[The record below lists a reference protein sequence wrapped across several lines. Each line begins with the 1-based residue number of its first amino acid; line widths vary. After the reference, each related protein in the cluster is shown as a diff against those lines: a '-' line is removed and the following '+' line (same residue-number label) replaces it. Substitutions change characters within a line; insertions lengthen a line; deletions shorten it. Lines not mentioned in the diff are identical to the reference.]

1 MEFSLEN
8 KGKNTMM
15 KRMTDFVA
23 KNAWLILI
31 ITIIITILAGS
42 QLNKLTIYD
51 DITKYMPA
59 DDPDIE
65 FYNEIVD
72 KFGGSQSEMA
82 VISLEYE
89 DLFQVENLKN
99 VRNIIDELSETS
111 YIKSVTSFLNMP
123 EITST
128 EFGLEVKDLVEIF
141 PENNEEAKKLKDK
154 LLKNSMVKGKFVS
167 ADGNVTL
174 LIIEL
179 KKGYSG
185 SELKNNLINI
195 IEPLRGNATKI
206 YYSGLPF
213 MTAEIT
219 ESSRSTIGLTI
230 VAIVL
235 MLFVLFFCFRS
246 ILGVILPIIVAFIS
260 SIWVL
265 GLISSI
271 GRNVTMVAAI
281 LPVIMISL
289 ATAYGIHFVS
299 RYYEERYRYEPLKA
313 VKMTFRHTFL
323 PILMS
328 ALTTMA
334 GFMSLSAAIVKPI
347 TEFGIFSTLGI
358 FFAFILATFF
368 LGSFYKLFPPPK
380 IHKKFSSHSND
391 LVSKL
396 LKLVFYLVS
405 EKKKMVV
412 VIVLAIVLGGIGFA
426 TQIVSDSSM
435 ESRLGENNQ
444 ITKTLNY
451 FKEKFGGV
459 DTLYI
464 YTEANNV
471 KNPYVLRQIKK
482 VEDYSER
489 LPSLA
494 EPSSISDFLI
504 DLNDAMENK
513 KIIPANEQKIDN
525 LWFLAQDNEYITSMV
540 GDEDKD
546 TLVSLK
552 AKEMMSGA
560 IDLSIAKIR
569 KFIDVIPKKVKQVD
583 LTLLEKEER
592 SKYYPYLVD
601 EIISSLQA
609 KGIEIKNI
617 EQFRN
622 ELIQLSAQ
630 PMNEFER
637 KDQVFISE
645 ILSLSSLEIEDLGLT
660 KEEISPLLT
669 SYIQNE
675 QTADFFINELINQID
690 LLEDDALYLL
700 EILEDSRNTVRERE
714 KIKVAQLRAE
724 EFLGNQLTDEDK
736 DILWYLTD
744 NVAYVPDSKGNIE
757 ISFRLSGT
765 PVITDRLNSSIY
777 RGQIRSIILAFL
789 MVFAMLVIQ
798 FKSFKV
804 GFYAIIPLFLTVLTA
819 GGVMGMFHIPLNI
832 STMMVASIAIGAGI
846 DYTIHFISRYKNEL
860 KSKERIDA
868 LKTTLTG
875 TGRAIIFNSISI
887 AAGTFVLTLS
897 SIGMMVAFGQL
908 IGSVMLVSVVYT
920 LLLLPILLDK
930 IDFKIKKEKK

>member
-1 MEFSLEN
+1 
-8 KGKNTMM
+8 MM
-15 KRMTDFVA
+15 KKVA
-23 KNAWLILI
+23 DLITKYAWPIVI
-31 ITIIITILAGS
+31 ITIVITILAGS
-42 QLNKLTIYD
+42 QLNKLTIED

-65 FYNEIVD
+65 FYSEIVD
-72 KFGGSQSEMA
+72 KFGGSQSETA
-82 VISLEYE
+82 VISLEYD
-89 DLFQVENLKN
+89 DLFRVENLKS
-99 VRNIIDELSETS
+99 VKNIIDELNDTS

-123 EITST
+123 EIIST

-141 PENNEEAKKLKDK
+141 PENDKKARELKET
-154 LLKNSMVKGKFVS
+154 LLKNNMVKGKFIS

-174 LIIEL
+174 LVIEVR
-179 KKGYSG
+179 KGYSG
-185 SELKNNLINI
+185 SELKNNLIKI
-195 IEPLRGNATKI
+195 IEPLKGEATKI
-206 YYSGLPF
+206 YYSGMPL
-213 MTAEIT
+213 MSAEIS
-219 ESSRSTIGLTI
+219 ESSRGTMGLSI
-230 VAIVL
+230 VALIV

-246 ILGVILPIIVAFIS
+246 IRGVILPLFVAFMS
-260 SIWVL
+260 SVWVL
-265 GLISSI
+265 GLIAST

-289 ATAYGIHFVS
+289 GTAYGIHFVS
-299 RYYEERYRYEPLKA
+299 RYYEERYRFEPLKA
-313 VKMTFRHTFL
+313 VKMTFRHTFV

-334 GFMSLSAAIVKPI
+334 GFLSLSAAIVRPI

-368 LGSFYKLFPPPK
+368 LGAFYKLFPPPK
-380 IHKKFSSHSND
+380 IHKKFSAHSND

-396 LKLVFYLVS
+396 LKLVFCLVS
-405 EKKKMVV
+405 EKKKMVI
-412 VIVLAIVLGGIGFA
+412 VIVLAVVLGGIGFA
-426 TQIVSDSSM
+426 TQIMPDSSM
-435 ESRLGENNQ
+435 ESRLGKKSQ
-444 ITKTLNY
+444 VVKTLNY

-482 VEDYSER
+482 IEDYSKR

-504 DLNDAMENK
+504 DLNNAMENK
-513 KIIPANEQKIDN
+513 KIIPASEQKIDN
-525 LWFLAQDNEYITSMV
+525 LWFFAQDNEYLTSMV
-540 GDEDKD
+540 GDKDKD
-546 TLVSLK
+546 TLVSVK

-569 KFIDVIPKKVKQVD
+569 TFIDTIPKKVSQID
-583 LTLLEKEER
+583 LSQLDIEER
-592 SKYYPYLVD
+592 KNYYPYIAD

-617 EQFRN
+617 DGFKK
-622 ELIQLSAQ
+622 ELVQLAAQ
-630 PMNEFER
+630 PNNEFER
-637 KDQVFISE
+637 KDQTFISE
-645 ILSLSSLEIEDLGLT
+645 ILSLSSLEIEDLELT

-675 QTADFFINELINQID
+675 QTVDFFIDELISQIN
-690 LLEDDALYLL
+690 LSEDNALYLL
-700 EILEDSRNTVRERE
+700 EILEDSRNMARERE
-714 KIKVAQLRAE
+714 KIKASQLMAE
-724 EFLGNQLTDEDK
+724 NFLGDQLTDEDK

-744 NVAYVPDSKGNIE
+744 NVVYVPDSKGNIE

-765 PVITDRLNSSIY
+765 PVITDRVNSSLF

-798 FKSFKV
+798 FKSLKI
-804 GFYAIIPLFLTVLTA
+804 GFYSIIPLVLTVITA
-819 GGVMGMFHIPLNI
+819 GGVMGIFHIPLNV

-860 KSKERIDA
+860 KSKEKTEA

-897 SIGMMVAFGQL
+897 SIGMMVSFGQL
-908 IGSVMLVSVVYT
+908 IGSVMLVSVIYT

-930 IDFKIKKEKK
+930 VDFKIKKESK

>member
-1 MEFSLEN
+1 
-8 KGKNTMM
+8 MM
-15 KRMTDFVA
+15 KNISNFVT
-23 KNAWLILI
+23 KYAWPILI
-31 ITIIITILAGS
+31 ITVVITILAGM
-42 QLNKLTIYD
+42 QLKNLKIED

-65 FYNEIVD
+65 FYSEVVD
-72 KFGGSQSEMA
+72 KFGGSQSETA

-89 DLFQVENLKN
+89 DLFQVENLRCVKS
-99 VRNIIDELSETS
+99 IIDELNDTS

-123 EITST
+123 EIIST

-141 PENNEEAKKLKDK
+141 PETDKEARELKETLFKNN
-154 LLKNSMVKGKFVS
+154 MVKGKFVS
-167 ADGNVTL
+167 TDGNVTL

-185 SELKNNLINI
+185 SELKNNLIKI
-195 IEPLRGNATKI
+195 IEPLKGNAIKI
-206 YYSGLPF
+206 YYSGMPL
-213 MTAEIT
+213 MSAEIS
-219 ESSRSTIGLTI
+219 ESSRGTMGLSI
-230 VAIVL
+230 VAIVV

-246 ILGVILPIIVAFIS
+246 IRGVILPLFVAFMS
-260 SIWVL
+260 SVWVL
-265 GLISSI
+265 GLIAST

-289 ATAYGIHFVS
+289 GTAYGIHFVS
-299 RYYEERYRYEPLKA
+299 RYYEERYRFEPLKA
-313 VKMTFRHTFL
+313 VKMAFQDTFI

-334 GFMSLSAAIVKPI
+334 GFMSLSAAIVRPI

-368 LGSFYKLFPPPK
+368 LGAFYKLFPPPK
-380 IHKKFSSHSND
+380 INKKFASNAKD
-391 LVSKL
+391 LVSRL
-396 LKLVFYLVS
+396 LNLIFYLVS
-405 EKKKMVV
+405 EKKKLVILVV
-412 VIVLAIVLGGIGFA
+412 FTIVIIAIGFT
-426 TQIVSDSSM
+426 TQIVPDSSM
-435 ESRLGENNQ
+435 ESRLGEKSEVV
-444 ITKTLNY
+444 KTLNY
-451 FKEKFGGV
+451 FKDKFGGV
-459 DTLYI
+459 DILYI
-464 YTEANNV
+464 YTEADNV

-482 VEDYSER
+482 IEDYSKR

-494 EPSSISDFLI
+494 EPSSISNFLI

-513 KIIPANEQKIDN
+513 KIIPASLEKIDN
-525 LWFLAQDNEYITSMV
+525 LWFFAQDNEYITSMV
-540 GDEDKD
+540 GNDDKD
-546 TLVSLK
+546 TLVSVK

-569 KFIDVIPKKVKQVD
+569 TFIDTIPKNVKQIN
-583 LTLLEKEER
+583 LQLLEKEER
-592 SKYYPYLVD
+592 KNYYPYIAD

-617 EQFRN
+617 DDFKK
-622 ELIQLSAQ
+622 ELVRLAAQ
-630 PMNEFER
+630 PNSEFER
-637 KDQVFISE
+637 KDQEFINE

-660 KEEISPLLT
+660 REEISPLLA

-675 QTADFFINELINQID
+675 ETTDFFINEMINQTE
-690 LLEDDALYLL
+690 LPEDDALYLL
-700 EILEDSRNTVRERE
+700 EILEDSRNMAQERE
-714 KIKVAQLRAE
+714 KIKVVQLMAE
-724 EFLGNQLTDEDK
+724 NFLGDQLTSEDK

-744 NVAYVPDSKGNIE
+744 DVAYVPDSEGNIE

-765 PVITDRLNSSIY
+765 PVITDRVNSSLF

-789 MVFAMLVIQ
+789 LVFAMLVIQ
-798 FKSFKV
+798 FKSLKV
-804 GFYAIIPLFLTVLTA
+804 GFYSIIPLVLTVITA
-819 GGVMGMFHIPLNI
+819 GGVMGMFHIPLNV

-860 KSKERIDA
+860 KSKERKDA

-908 IGSVMLVSVVYT
+908 IGSVMLVSVMYT

-930 IDFKIKKEKK
+930 VDFKIKKEKK

>member
-1 MEFSLEN
+1 
-8 KGKNTMM
+8 MM
-15 KRMTDFVA
+15 RKLANFIT
-23 KNAWLILI
+23 KYAWLILI
-31 ITIIITILAGS
+31 ITVIITVLAGS
-42 QLNKLTIYD
+42 QLNKLTIED

-59 DDPDIE
+59 GDPDIE
-65 FYNEIVD
+65 FYSEIVD
-72 KFGGSQSEMA
+72 KFGGSQSKTA

-89 DLFQVENLKN
+89 DLFQVENLRCVKS
-99 VRNIIDELSETS
+99 IIDKLNDTS

-123 EITST
+123 EIIST

-141 PENNEEAKKLKDK
+141 PETDKEARELKEI
-154 LLKNSMVKGKFVS
+154 LLKNNMVKGKFVS
-167 ADGNVTL
+167 VDGKVTL
-174 LIIEL
+174 IIIEL
-179 KKGYSG
+179 KKGHSG
-185 SELKNNLINI
+185 SELKNNLIKI
-195 IEPLRGNATKI
+195 IEPLKGNATKI
-206 YYSGLPF
+206 YYSGMPL
-213 MTAEIT
+213 MSAEIS
-219 ESSRSTIGLTI
+219 ESSRGTMGLGI
-230 VAIVL
+230 IAIVV

-246 ILGVILPIIVAFIS
+246 IRGVILPLIVAFMS
-260 SIWVL
+260 SVWVL
-265 GLISSI
+265 GLIAST

-299 RYYEERYRYEPLKA
+299 RYYEERYRFEPLKA
-313 VKMTFRHTFL
+313 VKRAFRHTFL

-334 GFMSLSAAIVKPI
+334 GFLSLSAAIVRPI
-347 TEFGIFSTLGI
+347 TEFGIFSALGI

-368 LGSFYKLFPPPK
+368 LSAFYKLFPPPK
-380 IHKKFSSHSND
+380 IHKKFSSDSND

-396 LKLVFYLVS
+396 LNLVFYLVS
-405 EKKKMVV
+405 EKKKMVI
-412 VIVLAIVLGGIGFA
+412 VIVLAVVLGGIGFA
-426 TQIVSDSSM
+426 TQVVPDSSM
-435 ESRLGENNQ
+435 ESRLGEKSEVV
-444 ITKTLNY
+444 KTLNY
-451 FKEKFGGV
+451 FKDKFGGI

-464 YTEANNV
+464 YTESNNV

-482 VEDYSER
+482 IEDYSER
-489 LPSLA
+489 LPSLKD
-494 EPSSISDFLI
+494 PSSISDFLI

-513 KIIPANEQKIDN
+513 KIIPASEQKIDN
-525 LWFLAQDNEYITSMV
+525 LWFFAQDNEYVTSMV
-540 GDEDKD
+540 GDEDRD
-546 TLVSLK
+546 TLVSVK

-569 KFIDVIPKKVKQVD
+569 KFIDTIPKKVKQID
-583 LTLLEKEER
+583 LQLLEKEER
-592 SKYYPYLVD
+592 KNYYPYIAE

-617 EQFRN
+617 DGFKK
-622 ELIQLSAQ
+622 ELVRLAAQ
-630 PMNEFER
+630 PDNEFER
-637 KDQVFISE
+637 KDQEFVNE
-645 ILSLSSLEIEDLGLT
+645 ILSLSFLEIEDLGLAQ
-660 KEEISPLLT
+660 EDISPLLS
-669 SYIQNE
+669 SYIQNN
-675 QTADFFINELINQID
+675 QSADLFIDELMD
-690 LLEDDALYLL
+690 KAELTEDDALYLQ
-700 EILEDSRNTVRERE
+700 EILEDSRNMAREKE
-714 KIKVAQLRAE
+714 KIKVAQSIAKN
-724 EFLGNQLTDEDK
+724 FLGDQLTDENK

-744 NVAYVPDSKGNIE
+744 DVAYVPDSKGNIE

-765 PVITDRLNSSIY
+765 PVITDRINSSLF

-804 GFYAIIPLFLTVLTA
+804 GFYSIIPLVLTVITA
-819 GGVMGMFHIPLNI
+819 GGVMGVFHIPLNV

-860 KSKERIDA
+860 KNKEKIDA

-897 SIGMMVAFGQL
+897 SIGMMASFGQL
-908 IGSVMLVSVVYT
+908 IGSVMLVSVIYT

-930 IDFKIKKEKK
+930 IDFKTKKESK

>member
-1 MEFSLEN
+1 
-8 KGKNTMM
+8 MM
-15 KRMTDFVA
+15 KKITNFVA
-23 KNAWLILI
+23 KYAWPILI
-31 ITIIITILAGS
+31 VTLIITILAGS
-42 QLNKLTIYD
+42 QLQKLKIDD

-59 DDPDIE
+59 DDPDII

-89 DLFQVENLKN
+89 DLFRVENLKS
-99 VRNIIDELSETS
+99 VKNIIDQLDNVS

-123 EITST
+123 EIIST

-141 PENNEEAKKLKDK
+141 PENDKETKELKDK
-154 LLKNSMVKGKFVS
+154 LLKNSMVKGKFIS

-179 KKGYSG
+179 KEGYSG

-219 ESSRSTIGLTI
+219 ESSRSTMGLTI

-246 ILGVILPIIVAFIS
+246 IRGVTLPIIVAFIS
-260 SIWVL
+260 SVWVL
-265 GLISSI
+265 GLISSM
-271 GRNVTMVAAI
+271 GRHVTMVAAI

-299 RYYEERYRYEPLKA
+299 RYYEERYRFEPLKA
-313 VKMTFRHTFL
+313 VKMAFRDTFV

-334 GFMSLSAAIVKPI
+334 GFLSLSAAIVKPI
-347 TEFGIFSTLGI
+347 TEFGIFSTMGI
-358 FFAFILATFF
+358 FFAFILATFS

-444 ITKTLNY
+444 IVKTLNY

-464 YTEANNV
+464 YTEADNV

-482 VEDYSER
+482 IEDYSER

-494 EPSSISDFLI
+494 EPSSIGDFLI

-525 LWFLAQDNEYITSMV
+525 LWFLAQDNEYITSMI

-546 TLVSLK
+546 TLVSVK

-560 IDLSIAKIR
+560 VDLSIAKIR
-569 KFIDVIPKKVKQVD
+569 EFIDTIPKKVSQID
-583 LTLLEKEER
+583 LSQLDIEER
-592 SKYYPYLVD
+592 KNYYPYIAD

-617 EQFRN
+617 DNFKK
-622 ELIQLSAQ
+622 ELIQLAAQ
-630 PMNEFER
+630 PINEFER
-637 KDQVFISE
+637 KDQAFISE
-645 ILSLSSLEIEDLGLT
+645 ILSLSYLEIEDLGLT
-660 KEEISPLLT
+660 REEISPLLA

-675 QTADFFINELINQID
+675 QTADFFINELMNQTE
-690 LLEDDALYLL
+690 LPEEDATYLQG
-700 EILEDSRNTVRERE
+700 ILEDSRNMARERE
-714 KIKVAQLRAE
+714 KIKVAQLMAKN
-724 EFLGNQLTDEDK
+724 FLGEQLSDEEN
-736 DILWYLTD
+736 DIFWYLNDTI
-744 NVAYVPDSKGNIE
+744 VFIPDENGTIE
-757 ISFRLSGT
+757 LSFRLSGT
-765 PVITDRLNSSIY
+765 PVITDRVNSSLF

-798 FKSFKV
+798 FKSLKV
-804 GFYAIIPLFLTVLTA
+804 GFYSIIPLVLTVITA
-819 GGVMGMFHIPLNI
+819 GGVMGIFHIPLNV

-860 KSKERIDA
+860 KSKEKAEA

-897 SIGMMVAFGQL
+897 SIGMMVSFGQL
-908 IGSVMLVSVVYT
+908 IGSVMLVSVIYT

-930 IDFKIKKEKK
+930 VDFKIRKESK